1 MVDIFGT
8 AALIGSGV
16 VAGVFFAIAVSVMPT
31 LMTLPAGVYMPIHRS
46 LGRGYHPVMPIV
58 VVAGLLSSVGLAV
71 FATDTVPRVL
81 GIVAAL
87 ATVGVQVVS
96 QFGNVPINRRVQA
109 VDEQALPADWQDP
122 RRPWRDWHYLRTA
135 FAFVALG
142 ANAAAVA
149 LL

>member
-1 MVDIFGT
+1 MVDFFGT
-8 AALIGSGV
+8 VALIGSGV

-31 LMTLPAGVYMPIHRS
+31 LMALPAGTYVPIHRS

-58 VVAGLLSSVGLAV
+58 VVAVLVSSVGLAV
-71 FATDTVPRVL
+71 FAADTVPRVL

-96 QFGNVPINRRVQA
+96 QFGNVPINRRVEV
-109 VDEQALPADWQDP
+109 VDERALPADWPDP
-122 RRPWRDWHYLRTA
+122 RRPWRDWHYLRTV

-142 ANAAAVA
+142 ANAVAVT